1 MLNRNLLNE
10 CICRLFNSQ
19 EFLLY
24 LKTLKKNPHKNCEP
38 YFLLP
43 SLPDWSQCWRVY
55 TFRILYC
62 GQITVCIDSYP
73 LLRL

>member
-1 MLNRNLLNE
+1 MSAFVDYLILRNSS
-10 CICRLFNSQ
+10 F
-19 EFLLY
+19 Y
-24 LKTLKKNPHKNCEP
+24 LKTLKKKPHKNCEP